1 MATRTTSTKRDH
13 LIDTALRLFEQEG
26 FRAVGIDRILEEAGV
41 AKMTLYNHFRTKD
54 ELILAAI
61 RRRDERFRNW
71 LVREVEKRASEPGA
85 RILALF
91 DVLGAWYARPDFC
104 GCPFFRVVA
113 EFEEADHP
121 VRCAARE
128 YGAMMRSF
136 VLGLVKE
143 AGFAD
148 PERVADE
155 IVILTT
161 GATAR
166 AQMGDGARAAEAAK
180 RGAEAVLAQARR
192 G

>member
-1 MATRTTSTKRDH
+1 MATRTTSTKRDQ
-13 LIDTALRLFEQEG
+13 LIETALRLFEREG
-26 FRAVGIDRILEEAGV
+26 FRAVGIDRILQEAGV
-41 AKMTLYNHFRTKD
+41 AKMTLYHHFRTKD
-54 ELILAAI
+54 DLILAAI
-61 RRRDERFRNW
+61 RRRDEQFRNW
-71 LVREVEKRASEPGA
+71 LVREVEKRAKEPGA

-91 DVLGAWYARPDFC
+91 DVLGVWYARADVS
-104 GCPFFRVVA
+104 GCRFFRVIA
-113 EFEEADHP
+113 EFDGEDHP

-128 YGAMMRSF
+128 YGAMMKSF
-136 VLGLVKE
+136 VVGLARD

-148 PERVADE
+148 PERVAEE

-166 AQMGDGARAAEAAK
+166 AQMGDGAGAAAAAK